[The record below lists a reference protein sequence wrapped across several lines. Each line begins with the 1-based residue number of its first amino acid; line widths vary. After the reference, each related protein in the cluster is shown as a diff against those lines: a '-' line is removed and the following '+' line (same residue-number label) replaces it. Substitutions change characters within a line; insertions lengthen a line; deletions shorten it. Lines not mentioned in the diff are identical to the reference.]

1 MAKQKIRKGDTVEV
15 IAGLK
20 NRLKGRDDQGKRG
33 EVISVDP
40 KKGLIVVSGL
50 NVRKKHKKPQ
60 PGQQGPAGNPQ
71 IVEFDAP
78 LPLANVMMVD
88 PKSGKPTRV
97 GFKKVG
103 EKTVRVAKV
112 SGEPLDK

>member
-60 PGQQGPAGNPQ
+60 PGQQGPAGQPQ

-78 LPLANVMMVD
+78 IPLANVMLVD